1 MDPFYKNIRRIGWG
15 ILLLVATAHPAKAQ
29 YDVHY
34 TNYWALQ
41 RFYNPAAAGKDAM
54 LNVEAAYA
62 AQMTGFENAPQVMY
76 VGADLPLF
84 FWGPEHGVGAAFF
97 SDKIGLFT
105 HQRLYVQYAYHKQ
118 NVLNGTLSLGLQA
131 GMLSEAFDGSKLEL
145 EENNDP
151 AFPTSSTTGSGFDFS
166 FGLYYQ
172 HHNGAYVGVSMA
184 HALSPTVELG
194 TDKTNEISIS
204 PTYYLLAGHNIKLRV
219 PFFSI
224 QPSLFLSTD
233 LSAYRA
239 DATCRVTYTDDKRNV
254 YAGLSYSPSNS
265 VSLLLG
271 GDFHG
276 ISLGYS
282 YEMYTT
288 GGVSMG
294 NGSHELIL
302 GYKTELDVAKKGKNR
317 HKSIRIL

>member
-1 MDPFYKNIRRIGWG
+1 MTGLQNIRRIGG
-15 ILLLVATAHPAKAQ
+15 AFLLLAAAVLPAKAQ

-62 AQMTGFENAPQVMY
+62 AQMTGFENAPKVMY
-76 VGADLPLF
+76 IGADLPLF
-84 FWGPEHGVGAAFF
+84 FWGPQHGVGAAFF

-105 HQRLYVQYAYHKQ
+105 HQRLYLQYAYHKQ
-118 NVLNGTLSLGLQA
+118 NILDGTLSIGVQA
-131 GMLSEAFDGSKLEL
+131 GVLSENFDGSGLEL
-145 EENNDP
+145 EESNDP
-151 AFPTSSTTGSGFDFS
+151 AFSSSTATGSGFDVS

-172 HHNGAYVGVSMA
+172 HRKGAYVGVSMA
-184 HALSPTVELG
+184 HALSPTILLG

-224 QPSLFLSTD
+224 QPSVFLSTD
-233 LSAYRA
+233 FVAYRA

-265 VSLLLG
+265 ISLLLG

-276 ISLGYS
+276 VSLGYS

-288 GGVSMG
+288 SAMTMG
-294 NGSHELIL
+294 NGSHELIV